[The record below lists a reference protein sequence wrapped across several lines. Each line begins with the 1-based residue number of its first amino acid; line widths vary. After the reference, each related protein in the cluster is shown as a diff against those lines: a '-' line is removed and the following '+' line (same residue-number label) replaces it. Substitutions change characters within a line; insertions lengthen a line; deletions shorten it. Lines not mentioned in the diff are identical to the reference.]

1 MGGLDRAL
9 RARTPP
15 RQPDARSRDLWERR
29 RAQQRDLPQAA
40 SGRPATD
47 RHRRQRRA
55 SAGRLRASGPDLER
69 SVRRWA
75 GVGREGRHQSAR
87 LRPGSRLRALAGLPG
102 ARWAPRHRHRAAP
115 RGAGAPRA
123 GAGSGSGVG
132 RRGRVLAWR
141 LTGPRPRPRTKLKL
155 HLRLSPCVHSG
166 PWPEAGSSACRRPRR
181 QLRRDAR
188 AGRSLV
194 RAWRWG
200 RSRARCRLRRE
211 GWRSPGRNGAP
222 AISRSR
228 RRREMD
234 GPLRELRV
242 PSGVGRWAGSGP
254 VPSTRYP
261 PAARTARRGSA
272 PGRRRPAVAAP
283 HRRARAAVPRVGL
296 ATLRRWGVAAA
307 RQPAPDGPRQRGG
320 TARRRRDLAARPQ
333 PDSAAAQERRLT
345 TGPRREGLPAL
356 PRRDLAGPPL
366 RGGLSAPARRCGPPA
381 GRGVPGPPANRPT
394 PGRW

>member
-40 SGRPATD
+40 SGQPATD
-47 RHRRQRRA
+47 RRRRQRRA

-132 RRGRVLAWR
+132 RRGRVLAGR
-141 LTGPRPRPRTKLKL
+141 LTGPRTRPRTKLKL
-155 HLRLSPCVHSG
+155 HLRLSPCVRSG

-234 GPLRELRV
+234 GPLREHRV

-261 PAARTARRGSA
+261 PAARTARWGSA
-272 PGRRRPAVAAP
+272 PGRWRPAVAAP

-307 RQPAPDGPRQRGG
+307 
-320 TARRRRDLAARPQ
+320 
-333 PDSAAAQERRLT
+333 QERRLT
-345 TGPRREGLPAL
+345 TGPRREGLPAP